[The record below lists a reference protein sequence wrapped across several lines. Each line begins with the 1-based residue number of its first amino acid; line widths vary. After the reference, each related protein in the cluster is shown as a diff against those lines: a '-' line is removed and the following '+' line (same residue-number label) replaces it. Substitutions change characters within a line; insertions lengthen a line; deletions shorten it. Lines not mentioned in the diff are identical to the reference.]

1 MFLDFLTSILCDVR
15 FICSS
20 CRVAIPDVSMSIK
33 PTIVKHTPKKKK
45 NYQPLPVEI
54 VCSIDKLRGL
64 V

>member
-33 PTIVKHTPKKKK
+33 PTIVKHTKKKK
-45 NYQPLPVEI
+45 KKITNPYTLKMNEI
-54 VCSIDKLRGL
+54 KKK
-64 V
+64 